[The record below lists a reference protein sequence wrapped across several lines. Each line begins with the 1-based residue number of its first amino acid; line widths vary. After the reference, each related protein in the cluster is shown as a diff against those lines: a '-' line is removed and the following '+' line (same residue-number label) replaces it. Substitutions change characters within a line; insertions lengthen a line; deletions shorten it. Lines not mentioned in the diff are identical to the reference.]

1 MTEDID
7 LTQEFNSPDINFL
20 ILLQEMEKELRLMQL
35 DLTQIQSPIVKGLA
49 QQEYLKLKEKY
60 FYLLAK
66 DLELL
71 KMYQEDNQ
79 NIEQEQE

>member
-1 MTEDID
+1 MVEDID
-7 LTQEFNSPDINFL
+7 LTQEFNSPDVNFL
-20 ILLQEMEKELRLMQL
+20 ILLQEMEQELRLIQL
-35 DLTQIQSPIVKGLA
+35 DLTQIQSPIIKGLA

-79 NIEQEQE
+79 NIKQEQE

>member
-1 MTEDID
+1 MAEDID
-7 LTQEFNSPDINFL
+7 LTQEFNSPDVNFL
-20 ILLQEMEKELRLMQL
+20 ILLQEMEQELRFIQL
-35 DLTQIQSPIVKGLA
+35 DLTQIQSPIIKGLA

>member
-1 MTEDID
+1 MADDID

-20 ILLQEMEKELRLMQL
+20 ILLQEMEQELRLMQL
-35 DLTQIQSPIVKGLA
+35 DLTQIQSPIIKGLA
-49 QQEYLKLKEKY
+49 QQQYLEYKEKY

-71 KMYQEDNQ
+71 KMYQADS
-79 NIEQEQE
+79 QETEEE

>member
-1 MTEDID
+1 MNEDID

-20 ILLQEMEKELRLMQL
+20 ILLQEMEQELRLIQL
-35 DLTQIQSPIVKGLA
+35 DLTNIKSPIIKGLA
-49 QQEYLKLKEKY
+49 QKEYLRLKKEY

-71 KMYQEDNQ
+71 KMYQSDNK
-79 NIEQEQE
+79 NIEEEE